1 MTADRPL
8 LPDPKPGIWR
18 RILRIA
24 IFVAALYVFLLS
36 IQLLSGS
43 LKLLGKPFAET
54 LIQFT
59 DNPIIGL
66 FIGILATALIQS
78 SSATTSI
85 VVSFVA
91 ATIILPSGE
100 VQPVLTVTNAIP
112 IIMGANIGTTITNT
126 LVSLYHI
133 SRKEEFTRAFPSA
146 MVHDIFN
153 LLSVAVL
160 LPIEIFFHP
169 IQRVSGFLSGAQ
181 ALQGV
186 GFKMWS
192 PLKAVV
198 KPVANGVIDLVRWI
212 TGTEGFWDKGFAVIT
227 IPLALVLLFFGLQF
241 MVKNMRKLAGSK
253 TEVVIDKYLFG
264 GPVRAF
270 LLGVVIT
277 AVIQSS
283 SVTTSFVVP
292 LVGAGLIALEQIFP
306 YTLGANI
313 GTTVTAIL
321 AALATGTPE
330 GIQVAFAH
338 LIFNIFG
345 IAVWYPLKIVPLT
358 LARLVGKSVTKHRW
372 LAFVY
377 IVVIF
382 IIIPVGLILL
392 LRR

>member
-1 MTADRPL
+1 MADRL
-8 LPDPKPGIWR
+8 VPDLRPGIWR

-36 IQLLSGS
+36 IQMISGS

-59 DNPIIGL
+59 DNPIVGL
-66 FIGILATALIQS
+66 FLGILVTALIQS

-91 ATIILPSGE
+91 A
-100 VQPVLTVTNAIP
+100 QVLTVTNAIP

-133 SRKEEFTRAFPSA
+133 SRKDEFARAFPSA
-146 MVHDIFN
+146 MIHDIFN
-153 LLSVAVL
+153 LLAAAVL
-160 LPIEIFFHP
+160 LPVEIFFHP
-169 IQRVSGFLSGAQ
+169 IQHVSGFLSGAQ
-181 ALQGV
+181 ALKGV
-186 GFKMWS
+186 GFKIWS
-192 PLKAVV
+192 PLGAVV
-198 KPVANGVIDLVRWI
+198 KPVATWIIDLVRAVV
-212 TGTEGFWDKGFAVIT
+212 GTQGFWERGFALIT
-227 IPLALVLLFFGLQF
+227 IPLALVLLFFGLRF
-241 MVKNMRKLAGSK
+241 MVTNMRKLAGSK

-270 LLGVVIT
+270 LLGMVIT

-283 SVTTSFVVP
+283 SVTTSFIVP

-338 LIFNIFG
+338 LVFNIFG
-345 IAVWYPLKIVPLT
+345 IITWYPLKIVPLS

-382 IIIPVGLILL
+382 IILPVGLIFL

>member
-1 MTADRPL
+1 L
-8 LPDPKPGIWR
+8 
-18 RILRIA
+18 
-24 IFVAALYVFLLS
+24 
-36 IQLLSGS
+36 
-43 LKLLGKPFAET
+43 
-54 LIQFT
+54 
-59 DNPIIGL
+59 
-66 FIGILATALIQS
+66 
-78 SSATTSI
+78 
-85 VVSFVA
+85 
-91 ATIILPSGE
+91 
-100 VQPVLTVTNAIP
+100 
-112 IIMGANIGTTITNT
+112 
-126 LVSLYHI
+126 
-133 SRKEEFTRAFPSA
+133 
-146 MVHDIFN
+146 HD
-153 LLSVAVL
+153 
-160 LPIEIFFHP
+160 
-169 IQRVSGFLSGAQ
+169 
-181 ALQGV
+181 V

-192 PLKAVV
+192 PLGAVV
-198 KPVANGVIDLVRWI
+198 KPVSNGLIDLVRLI
-212 TGTEGFWDKGFAVIT
+212 TGTQGFWEKGFALIT

-277 AVIQSS
+277 AIIQSS

-338 LIFNIFG
+338 LLFNIFG

-358 LARLVGKSVTKHRW
+358 LARLVGKSVVKHRW

-377 IVVIF
+377 IIVIF